1 MKTVNFEEYQKAKN
15 EIIEGVVYKENTREE
30 NGRIIKSY
38 ISEKDQIF
46 HEIMSNGIVEFWS
59 DKHSESRYYDDRTV
73 EEKIKAYEEKIAGLV
88 VENRELTEALESEK
102 EKLEEAQDDLKE
114 VQRDLEKAQDDLAD
128 AEEELEEAKDT
139 ISDLKDKFADIESI
153 VAGV

>member
-1 MKTVNFEEYQKAKN
+1 MKTVDFEEYQKAKN
-15 EIIEGVVYKENTREE
+15 EIIGGVEYREHSRQE
-30 NGRIIKSY
+30 EDGRIVKSY
-38 ISEKDQIF
+38 ISEKNEVF
-46 HEIMSNGIVEFWS
+46 HEVMTNGIVEFWS

-73 EEKIKAYEEKIAGLV
+73 EEKIKAYEEKIAELV
-88 VENRELTEALESEK
+88 QENRELTEALESEK
-102 EKLEEAQDDLKE
+102 EKLEEAQKE
-114 VQRDLEKAQDDLAD
+114 VHQRDLEKAQDDLAD